1 MDRRALIG
9 MLAIAIGLLALIQ
22 NLNIFAVTQGL
33 ILGLLFGAVGI
44 FCVAFYYI
52 KSKNQAVL
60 LIGLLGLFWGI
71 GLLLNEFDILR
82 ADYKTIYFLFGSG
95 LSFLA
100 IYIHDNRKWWAV
112 VPGGVLF
119 VLATIQVFDMLFYLR
134 EGVYTFLFL
143 FGIGL
148 TFLYLYL
155 VRDEKKQLQW
165 AIFPAAVVIL
175 FSLFVLYADSSGNSL
190 EVFMGLALIA
200 IGLISIFR
208 SRSKLNGSSSAPN
221 QIQSAPTVPE
231 SQDNP

>member
-9 MLAIAIGLLALIQ
+9 VVAIAIGLLALIQ

-119 VLATIQVFDMLFYLR
+119 VLATIQVFDMLFY
-134 EGVYTFLFL
+134 
-143 FGIGL
+143 
-148 TFLYLYL
+148 
-155 VRDEKKQLQW
+155 
-165 AIFPAAVVIL
+165 
-175 FSLFVLYADSSGNSL
+175 
-190 EVFMGLALIA
+190 
-200 IGLISIFR
+200 
-208 SRSKLNGSSSAPN
+208 
-221 QIQSAPTVPE
+221 
-231 SQDNP
+231 